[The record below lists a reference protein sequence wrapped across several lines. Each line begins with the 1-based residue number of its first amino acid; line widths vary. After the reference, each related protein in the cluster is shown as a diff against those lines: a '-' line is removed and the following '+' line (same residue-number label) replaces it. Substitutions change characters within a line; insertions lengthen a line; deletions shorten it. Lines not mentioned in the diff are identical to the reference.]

1 MESFLLK
8 GSWDLVSNLGVVGI
22 GVGSQARGLQ
32 GFLERFIRASLR
44 LLIASKMTFTAG
56 KLGGLPDPQL
66 ELAAAKQN
74 PGTHA
79 IAA

>member
-44 LLIASKMTFTAG
+44 A
-56 KLGGLPDPQL
+56 
-66 ELAAAKQN
+66 
-74 PGTHA
+74 
-79 IAA
+79 